1 MWALEVAVDIR
12 MAQPDDG
19 RWRNKADAIA
29 DGRKDRR
36 HVVIRRTMAVSS
48 TGISVDKNE
57 RSEMRGEGA
66 DDGRTDG
73 RRNRKIGSEG
83 QAGLIYLFGGLARAQ
98 RKSAQSSFFKHHWI
112 RRERVLGPGL
122 SRYVKGWPLSLGY
135 VVSCSLPTT
144 S

>member
-57 RSEMRGEGA
+57 RSEREQTT
-66 DDGRTDG
+66 DERTTESEDRKGRLD
-73 RRNRKIGSEG
+73 
-83 QAGLIYLFGGLARAQ
+83 LFIWRVGAQ
-98 RKSAQSSFFKHHWI
+98 RKSAPNPRNPHSSSI
-112 RRERVLGPGL
+112 TGSAESRVLGPGL